1 MNGCRHL
8 FEGVARQVLANRMA
22 GEFDDDVGLGDVG
35 EAFLGVLGGHA
46 RAVPDVAIE
55 FERVGQFGEDPIDEC
70 AVDVVAAEMRIAV
83 GREHLEDAFLDAEN
97 RNVESAAAEVEH
109 GDVAGRHLVEA
120 VGERRGGRF
129 VDEAHDFETGE
140 AAGILGGLALAVVE
154 VGGHGDYDALDFFV
168 FVVAKRAFGVLF
180 ERAQDFGGDLRR
192 REDALAD
199 LKAHDRAAQVG
210 EGVACAIFGRDFVA
224 AESHIA
230 LDGSDDGA
238 VFAAGKA
245 DCADA
250 AVALDGQMRFHL
262 DCALADGDCAVRR
275 NRDDARQQRA
285 ARSRR
290 RRSRAA
296 RRLP

>member
-1 MNGCRHL
+1 MSGK
-8 FEGVARQVLANRMA
+8 
-22 GEFDDDVGLGDVG
+22 
-35 EAFLGVLGGHA
+35 
-46 RAVPDVAIE
+46 
-55 FERVGQFGEDPIDEC
+55 FGEDPIDEC
-70 AVDVVAAEMRIAV
+70 AVDIVAAEMGIAV

-97 RNVESAAAEVEH
+97 RNIESAAAEVEH
-109 GDVAGRHLVEA
+109 RDVAGRHLVEA

-129 VDEAHDFETGE
+129 VHEAHDFKAGE
-140 AAGILGGLALAVVE
+140 AAGVLGGLALAVVE

-168 FVVAKRAFGVLF
+168 FVVAKRAFGALF
-180 ERAQDFGGDLRR
+180 ERAQNFGGDLRG

-199 LKAHDRAAQVG
+199 LKAHDRAAQIG
-210 EGVACAIFGRDFVA
+210 EGVARAIFGRYFVA

-262 DCALADGDCAVRR
+262 DCALADGDDAIRR

-285 ARSRR
+285 ALLADIEHARR
-290 RRSRAA
+290 AIFHSGDEAVGGAEVYAKNSCHLSSTGSIQTAGTYTHGHCRRSRWKKIHH
-296 RRLP
+296 PSSFH